1 MNLVCIPAFN
11 EESCLGDVIAEAKK
25 HVDSVVVCDDGSS
38 DNTSKIAVSNGA
50 KLIRH
55 ETNLGKGAAMKSLFD
70 YAKNHNADLVVMID
84 GDGQFKANE
93 IPLLIKP
100 ILNGYDVVIGNRF
113 SKNSEM
119 PNYRA
124 FGNKVLDKMTNIAAD
139 LPFEDTQSGFRSYS
153 KKAINSISVQSSG
166 FGSDAEILVN
176 AAQKD
181 LKITDVPV
189 SVLYNTGTKTS
200 TKNPVSHTTEV
211 VLSLIEL
218 ISIKRPLSYLGI
230 PGIVLF
236 ALGIIFSI
244 MVITL
249 FNETRYFSVPYMLLT
264 IGSFTLGLILIMMS
278 VLLFSIKKSSK
289 QR

>member
-1 MNLVCIPAFN
+1 MNLICIPAFN
-11 EESCLGDVIAEAKK
+11 EESRLGDVITEAKK
-25 HVDSVVVCDDGSS
+25 YADSVVVCDDGST
-38 DNTSKIAVSNGA
+38 DNTSKIAISHGA
-50 KLIRH
+50 EIIRH
-55 ETNLGKGAAMKSLFD
+55 SKNLGKGAAMKSLFN
-70 YAKNHNADLVVMID
+70 YAKKHDAEFIVMID

-100 ILNGYDVVIGNRF
+100 IQNGFDVVIGNRLG
-113 SKNSEM
+113 KNSEM
-119 PNYRA
+119 PNYRT

-153 KKAINSISVQSSG
+153 KKAINSISLQSDG

-176 AAQKD
+176 AAKKN

-189 SVLYNTGTKTS
+189 SVLYNIGTKTS

-211 VLSLIEL
+211 VISLIEL

-230 PGIVLF
+230 PGIILF
-236 ALGIIFSI
+236 VIGAVFSI
-244 MVITL
+244 IVISL
-249 FNETRYFSVPYMLLT
+249 FNETRYFSIPYMLLT

-278 VLLFSIKKSSK
+278 VLLFSIKNSNK
-289 QR
+289 QK

>member
-1 MNLVCIPAFN
+1 MKLVCIPAFN
-11 EESCLGDVIAEAKK
+11 EESRLGDIITESKK

-38 DNTSKIAVSNGA
+38 DNTSKIAISCGA
-50 KLIRH
+50 ELIRH
-55 ETNLGKGAAMKSLFD
+55 SKNSGKGAAMKSLFN
-70 YAKNHNADLVVMID
+70 YAKDHNAELVVMID

-100 ILNGYDVVIGNRF
+100 ILNGFDIVIGNRF
-113 SKNSEM
+113 GKDSKM
-119 PNYRA
+119 PNYRM
-124 FGNKVLDKMTNIAAD
+124 FGNKVLDKITNIAVD

-153 KKAINSISVQSSG
+153 KKAINSISIQSDG

-176 AAQKD
+176 AAQKN

-189 SVLYNTGTKTS
+189 SVLYDIGTKTS
-200 TKNPVSHTTEV
+200 TKNPISHTTEV
-211 VLSLIEL
+211 VISLIEL

-230 PGIVLF
+230 PGIVIF
-236 ALGIIFSI
+236 AMGIIFSI
-244 MVITL
+244 IVITL

-278 VLLFSIKKSSK
+278 VLLFSINNSNK
-289 QR
+289 QK

>member
-25 HVDSVVVCDDGSS
+25 HADSVVVCDDGSS

-230 PGIVLF
+230 PGIILF

-264 IGSFTLGLILIMMS
+264 IGSFTMGLILIMMS

>member
-25 HVDSVVVCDDGSS
+25 HADSVVVCDDGSS

-100 ILNGYDVVIGNRF
+100 ILNGYDIVIGNRF

-230 PGIVLF
+230 PGIILF

-264 IGSFTLGLILIMMS
+264 IGSFTMGLILIMMS

>member
-11 EESCLGDVIAEAKK
+11 EESCLGDVITEAKK
-25 HVDSVVVCDDGSS
+25 HADYVVVCDDGSS

-55 ETNLGKGAAMKSLFD
+55 ETNLGKGTAMKSLFN

-100 ILNGYDVVIGNRF
+100 ILNGYDIVIGNRF

-153 KKAINSISVQSSG
+153 KKAINSISIQSSG

-181 LKITDVPV
+181 LKIIDVPV
-189 SVLYNTGTKTS
+189 SVLYKTGTKTS

-230 PGIVLF
+230 PGIILF

-244 MVITL
+244 MVVTL

-264 IGSFTLGLILIMMS
+264 IGSFTMGLILIMMS

>member
-1 MNLVCIPAFN
+1 MNLICIPAFN
-11 EESCLGDVIAEAKK
+11 EESRLGDVITEAKK
-25 HVDSVVVCDDGSS
+25 HADSVVVCDDGSS
-38 DNTSKIAVSNGA
+38 DDTSKIAVSHGA
-50 KLIRH
+50 ELISH
-55 ETNLGKGAAMKSLFD
+55 NKNLGKGAAMKSLFD
-70 YAKNHNADLVVMID
+70 YAKSHNADLVVMID
-84 GDGQFKANE
+84 GDGQFKASE

-100 ILNGYDVVIGNRF
+100 ILKGYDVVIGNRF
-113 SKNSEM
+113 GKDSEM

-124 FGNKVLDKMTNIAAD
+124 FGNKVLDKMTNIASD

-153 KKAINSISVQSSG
+153 KKAINSISIQSDG

-189 SVLYNTGTKTS
+189 SVLYDTRTKTS

-236 ALGIIFSI
+236 AMGIIFSI
-244 MVITL
+244 IVITF
-249 FNETRYFSVPYMLLT
+249 FNETRYFSIPYMLLT
-264 IGSFTLGLILIMMS
+264 IGSFTMGLILIMMS
-278 VLLFSIKKSSK
+278 VLLFSIKNFNK
-289 QR
+289 RE

>member
-1 MNLVCIPAFN
+1 MNLICIPAFN
-11 EESCLGDVIAEAKK
+11 EESRLGDVITEAKK
-25 HVDSVVVCDDGSS
+25 HADSVVVCDDGST
-38 DNTSKIAVSNGA
+38 DNTSKIAISHGA
-50 KLIRH
+50 EIIKH
-55 ETNLGKGAAMKSLFD
+55 SKNLGKGAAMKSLFD
-70 YAKNHNADLVVMID
+70 YAKKHDAEFIVMID

-100 ILNGYDVVIGNRF
+100 IQNGFDVVIGNRLG
-113 SKNSEM
+113 KNSEM
-119 PNYRA
+119 PNYRT

-153 KKAINSISVQSSG
+153 KKAINSISLQSDG

-176 AAQKD
+176 AAKKD

-189 SVLYNTGTKTS
+189 SVLYNIGTKTS

-211 VLSLIEL
+211 VISLIEL

-230 PGIVLF
+230 PGIILF
-236 ALGIIFSI
+236 VMGVVFSI
-244 MVITL
+244 IVISL
-249 FNETRYFSVPYMLLT
+249 FNETRYFSIPYMLLT

-278 VLLFSIKKSSK
+278 VLLFSIKNSNK
-289 QR
+289 QK